1 MVYTANITL
10 QQAINAEPV
19 ILQTLDGRMI
29 SAPVDSI
36 IGPKTV
42 VFIPYEGMP
51 IFWGRHFEQVVKG
64 HLFVKFVIEFP
75 KTLRE
80 DQRLRI

>member
-1 MVYTANITL
+1 LVYTANITL

-51 IFWGRHFEQVVKG
+51 IF
-64 HLFVKFVIEFP
+64 
-75 KTLRE
+75 
-80 DQRLRI
+80 